1 MNSLLYSFSLA
12 YQSLIHKYSW
22 KFIFS
27 LVFGVFPAGIFQ
39 HVMSLLVFIYL
50 FLYICF
56 YRIYYHILRIFL
68 LGFNHRIFQFFSR
81 LLIVF
86 YFLFLFLFIFYLFL
100 FICCC
105 ILIPSSRK
113 VGDFICLK
121 NFSHLLLLL
130 SLLSVP

>member
-68 LGFNHRIFQFFSR
+68 LVFNHRIFQFFSQ

-86 YFLFLFLFIFYLFL
+86 NFCFYFYSFFACFYLSIVVYL
-100 FICCC
+100 Y
-105 ILIPSSRK
+105 
-113 VGDFICLK
+113 
-121 NFSHLLLLL
+121 HLQER
-130 SLLSVP
+130 